1 MKLRISSRA
10 LVATVAVA
18 SLAVG
23 VMAPAHSA
31 GRTTVVVTEPTPLTG
46 LNTTVTEMNLAT
58 NSEVVYPTGFGFY
71 YANNQKQL
79 VPNTKFGSWKVI
91 KKSKTDF
98 QVKYTINPGQLWNDG
113 TPIDGV
119 DLLLSHIISS
129 SAYSKAAGL
138 GDPQAAGVVG
148 AFDSLGYAGTYDSHI
163 VGEPVLSSDHMSVT
177 LKYDA
182 VIPDWDQNA
191 PGVFPVHTLELM
203 ADGKKK
209 LGSASEN
216 AAAKAAFLKDFTSKN
231 TANLKDMG
239 KIWSTAYNIT
249 TVNDSTNPLLL
260 VGNGDFKIDSCVD
273 QTSCTLVLDT
283 ATNGKSGP
291 KTTGIDKIV
300 FRFDVADTSAPQ
312 ALANKEID
320 LYSGQVTADGVAQLK
335 AVKGITLTSAP
346 QSTYEHLDIRTAG
359 PNGEGK
365 YTGPFAGESQKA
377 KDLRRAFLLAVPRED
392 LIEKIIKPTDPGA
405 VILKARGYMPS
416 DGAPYTNFI
425 ANNGSSAYSASYA
438 ARMAEATKL
447 VKRYQGANYLKNPIK
462 VHLLFRNNA
471 RRTAQYDLFAA
482 SWAKVGFQVVG
493 PGIPNWSS
501 NTKNLDYDAAIF
513 AWGANLPVQVG
524 DCPQEESASSNAT
537 WGWKNKTIDA
547 ACKSLEA
554 GALSNSNR
562 DKYWL
567 LMEKALASEA
577 YTLPLF
583 QWPGVTAINSALNG
597 VKPSPITP
605 NLVWNYWEWNY

>member
-1 MKLRISSRA
+1 MKVPTAAITAGATSITLDS
-10 LVATVAVA
+10 VAGLPAIGSATIGGDTLTWTNIVAA
-18 SLAVG
+18 
-23 VMAPAHSA
+23 
-31 GRTTVVVTEPTPLTG
+31 TKTLTG
-46 LNTTVTEMNLAT
+46 IPAT
-58 NSEVVYPTGFGFY
+58 GTNALRAHPINSY
-71 YANNQKQL
+71 
-79 VPNTKFGSWKVI
+79 
-91 KKSKTDF
+91 
-98 QVKYTINPGQLWNDG
+98 
-113 TPIDGV
+113 
-119 DLLLSHIISS
+119 
-129 SAYSKAAGL
+129 
-138 GDPQAAGVVG
+138 
-148 AFDSLGYAGTYDSHI
+148 
-163 VGEPVLSSDHMSVT
+163 
-177 LKYDA
+177 LK
-182 VIPDWDQNA
+182 
-191 PGVFPVHTLELM
+191 
-203 ADGKKK
+203 
-209 LGSASEN
+209 
-216 AAAKAAFLKDFTSKN
+216 
-231 TANLKDMG
+231 
-239 KIWSTAYNIT
+239 
-249 TVNDSTNPLLL
+249 
-260 VGNGDFKIDSCVD
+260 
-273 QTSCTLVLDT
+273 
-283 ATNGKSGP
+283 
-291 KTTGIDKIV
+291 
-300 FRFDVADTSAPQ
+300 
-312 ALANKEID
+312 
-320 LYSGQVTADGVAQLK
+320 
-335 AVKGITLTSAP
+335 
-346 QSTYEHLDIRTAG
+346 
-359 PNGEGK
+359 
-365 YTGPFAGESQKA
+365 
-377 KDLRRAFLLAVPRED
+377 
-392 LIEKIIKPTDPGA
+392 
-405 VILKARGYMPS
+405 
-416 DGAPYTNFI
+416 
-425 ANNGSSAYSASYA
+425 YSASYA